1 MAAASLAVLCWLPET
16 CTRIAHRRH
25 RALRSRSNLPE
36 KSEVS
41 LQQRFAWRPQEGM
54 GLTSNLLHLK
64 PLFLNHFNKESV
76 HHCISSPAAHQLS
89 LWMVLF
95 PCDTR
100 S

>member
-41 LQQRFAWRPQEGM
+41 LQQRFAWRPQDGM
-54 GLTSNLLHLK
+54 DPISNQLHVKL
-64 PLFLNHFNKESV
+64 LFLNRFPKRSA
-76 HHCISSPAAHQLS
+76 HH
-89 LWMVLF
+89 
-95 PCDTR
+95 
-100 S
+100 